1 MEGKV
6 CVITGAARG
15 LGNVFCHALIESGC
29 NQIAIIDL
37 FAADAE
43 RAAKELVQHFE
54 ENAGIEPGTIE
65 TAGYGVD
72 VSDEAA
78 VKAAFDQIVQKWGKV
93 DVVITAAG
101 IVENFSAL
109 TYPTDRMKK
118 LFDINVHGS
127 YFCAREAAR
136 HMLERGTKGSIILIA
151 SMSAKIV
158 NHPQFQTPYNASKA
172 AVRHMAASLAVEWA
186 KDGIR
191 VNSLSPGYMLTQ
203 LTKTIL
209 EKSENAELKT
219 IWESMT
225 PMGKMGDPSELKG
238 AIVYLA
244 SDASSFM
251 TGADLCV
258 DGGFTC
264 I

>member
-1 MEGKV
+1 MEGKA

-15 LGNVFCHALIESGC
+15 LGNVFCHALVESGC

-43 RAAKELVQHFE
+43 RAAEELVQHFE
-54 ENAGIEPGTIE
+54 QNAGIEPGTIE
-65 TAGYGVD
+65 AAGYGVD
-72 VSDEAA
+72 VSNEDA

-109 TYPTDRMKK
+109 TYPTDRIKK

-127 YFCAREAAR
+127 YFCAREAAK
-136 HMLERGTKGSIILIA
+136 HMLERGTKGSIILIS
-151 SMSAKIV
+151 SMSAKVI
-158 NHPQFQTPYNASKA
+158 NQPQFQTPYNASKA
-172 AVRHMAASLAVEWA
+172 AVTHMASSLAVEWA
-186 KDGIR
+186 QNGIR

-209 EKSENAELKT
+209 EKPENAGLRT

-244 SDASSFM
+244 SDASAFT
-251 TGADLCV
+251 TGTDLRV
-258 DGGFTC
+258 DGGYTC
-264 I
+264 V